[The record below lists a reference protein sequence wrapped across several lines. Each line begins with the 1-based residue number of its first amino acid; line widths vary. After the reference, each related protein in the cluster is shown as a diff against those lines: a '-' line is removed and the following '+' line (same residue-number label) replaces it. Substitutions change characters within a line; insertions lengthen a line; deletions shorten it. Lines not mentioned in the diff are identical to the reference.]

1 MIAEIEEIH
10 RRLSL
15 ALQERTDYLKNS
27 VSKYLTTE
35 MKNLKELK
43 SNLDLELANIQVL
56 MISQFFKLD
65 NYHKILDIYW

>member
-1 MIAEIEEIH
+1 MQNATSVTNEIEEIH

-27 VSKYLTTE
+27 VGKYLTTE

-43 SNLDLELANIQVL
+43 SNLDLELANIQVRQVI
-56 MISQFFKLD
+56 ISGVTHQ
-65 NYHKILDIYW
+65 